1 MVKFLFTKERAGQK
15 NFLGENL
22 LMQAASRGRY
32 KVLKWLAFQKSFN
45 LAATDKEGKTV
56 FDFIQR
62 RDDLSKRKKKKLKKQ
77 LRSLAKAPA

>member
-62 RDDLSKRKKKKLKKQ
+62 DDLSKRKKKKLKRQ